1 MTEVTRTSTTAI
13 AANAQTVWDE
23 LDTNFLDISKWAG
36 GVKSSVANPATPKG
50 LNGSA
55 HGGRVCDV
63 AGVGTT
69 DERIIGYDAET
80 RTLTYAV
87 RAEGLPFFVDRLEN
101 TWTVRADGPDRAAV
115 DVRLTGVTKG
125 IVGRIGA
132 VPLGR
137 LLAKTAVGLPND
149 LKRHIE
155 RRA

>member
-1 MTEVTRTSTTAI
+1 M
-13 AANAQTVWDE
+13 
-23 LDTNFLDISKWAG
+23 
-36 GVKSSVANPATPKG
+36 
-50 LNGSA
+50 
-55 HGGRVCDV
+55 CDV